1 MQASRDNDQVIFIQY
16 VDTYSRIASV
26 TGSGESA
33 MITTLINEHLINLDL
48 KATRKEEVFTEMAR
62 LLASQ
67 GKVSDEQAFIK
78 DLWAR
83 EELGNTGFEEG
94 VALPHAKSAAV
105 CNPAVAIGI
114 SRNGIEYG
122 AEDGKP
128 SHIFF
133 MIASPDGGANHHIE
147 VLAELSGKLIEE
159 GFIAKL
165 LAAKTPADA
174 LALLLAKKEEQSAA
188 PTTSKGFIIG
198 VTGCPAGIAH
208 TYLAAESLE
217 RAARELGY
225 EVKVETNGSI
235 GVKNSPTADEIAR
248 ASAIVVACDKQ
259 VDMARFAGKPLIK
272 TGVKAPIKDG
282 KGLIEQALK
291 APAYVADKDEKKG
304 DEKRASGGSSDL
316 YRYLMN
322 GVSHM
327 IPFVVTGGLLIAL
340 SLAIGGNPT
349 PSGMQIPE
357 GSMWNQILNVGV
369 AAFTLMIP
377 ILAGYIAY
385 AIGDRP
391 ALAPGFIGGWI
402 ANNGSFYGAD
412 AGTGF
417 IGAII
422 AGLLVGYLVRWIAT
436 RQYHKMVQ
444 PLVPILIAPIVGSL
458 FIAAVFIFII
468 GAPIAD
474 MMTGLNAMLLS
485 MSGGSL
491 VLLGIVLGGMAGFD
505 MGGPVN
511 KVAFLFSVGMIASGQ
526 TQFMG
531 AMACAIPAAPLG
543 MSLATVL
550 GRKLGIFD
558 ESEIEAGKAAGAMGL
573 VGISEGA
580 IPFAARDPLAV
591 IPANVLG
598 SMTAAVMA
606 FLFGITNSVAHG
618 GPIVALL
625 GAVNKPLLALLCMIC
640 GAIVTG
646 VVAVALKK
654 LRVKKSDEVTLAKAA

>member
-1 MQASRDNDQVIFIQY
+1 
-16 VDTYSRIASV
+16 
-26 TGSGESA
+26 

-147 VLAELSGKLIEE
+147 VLAELSAKLIEE

-165 LAAKTPADA
+165 LAANTPADA

-217 RAARELGY
+217 RAAKELGY

>member
-1 MQASRDNDQVIFIQY
+1 
-16 VDTYSRIASV
+16 
-26 TGSGESA
+26 
-33 MITTLINEHLINLDL
+33 MITTLINEQLIALDL
-48 KATRKEEVFTEMAR
+48 KASRKEEVFSEMTR
-62 LLASQ
+62 LLVAQ
-67 GKVSDEQAFIK
+67 GKVSDEQQFIK

-83 EELGNTGFEEG
+83 EELDNTGFEEG

-105 CNPAVAIGI
+105 STPAVAIGI
-114 SRNGIEYG
+114 SRSGIDYG

-128 SHIFF
+128 SRLFF
-133 MIASPDGGANHHIE
+133 MIASPAGGANHHIE
-147 VLAELSGKLIEE
+147 VLAELSAKLIEE
-159 GFIAKL
+159 GFIDAL
-165 LAAKTPADA
+165 LAAKSPTAA
-174 LALLLAKKEEQSAA
+174 LALLLEKREEQAA
-188 PTTSKGFIIG
+188 PAADKGLIIG

-217 RAARELGY
+217 RAAKELGF

-235 GVKNSPTADEIAR
+235 GVKNSPTAAEIAR

-259 VDMARFAGKPLIK
+259 VDMARFNGKPLIK

-291 APAYVADKDEKKG
+291 APAYVADKDERKSE
-304 DEKRASGGSSDL
+304 EKSAGGSSDL

-340 SLAIGGNPT
+340 ALAIGGDPT
-349 PSGMQIPE
+349 PSGMQIPA

-436 RQYHKMVQ
+436 RHYHKMVQ
-444 PLVPILIAPIVGSL
+444 PLVPILITPIVGSL

-558 ESEIEAGKAAGAMGL
+558 ASEIEAGKAAGAMGL

-618 GPIVALL
+618 GPIVCGQQAAAGPALHDL
-625 GAVNKPLLALLCMIC
+625 WRHSHRRGGGCPEKTAGEENRPGGAGQGRLNLVHHRH
-640 GAIVTG
+640 
-646 VVAVALKK
+646 
-654 LRVKKSDEVTLAKAA
+654 LR

>member
-1 MQASRDNDQVIFIQY
+1 
-16 VDTYSRIASV
+16 
-26 TGSGESA
+26 

-48 KATRKEEVFTEMAR
+48 KATRKEEVFSEMAR
-62 LLASQ
+62 LLVAQ
-67 GKVSDEQAFIK
+67 GKVSDEQQFIK

-83 EELGNTGFEEG
+83 EELDNTGFEEG

-105 CNPAVAIGI
+105 STPAVAIGI
-114 SRNGIEYG
+114 SRAGIDYG

-128 SHIFF
+128 SRLFF
-133 MIASPDGGANHHIE
+133 MIASPAGGANHHIE
-147 VLAELSGKLIEE
+147 VLAELSAKLIEE

-165 LAAKTPADA
+165 LAAKTSAEA
-174 LALLLAKKEEQSAA
+174 LALLLERKEEQAA
-188 PTTSKGFIIG
+188 PAPDKGFIIG

-217 RAARELGY
+217 RAAKELGY

-235 GVKNSPTADEIAR
+235 GVKNSPTAAEIAR

-259 VDMARFAGKPLIK
+259 VDMARFNGKPLIK

-291 APAYVADKDEKKG
+291 APAYVADKEDKKG
-304 DEKRASGGSSDL
+304 EEQSAGGSADL

-340 SLAIGGNPT
+340 ALAIGGDPT
-349 PSGMQIPE
+349 PSGMQIPA

-436 RQYHKMVQ
+436 RHYHKMVQ

-558 ESEIEAGKAAGAMGL
+558 ASEIEAGKAAGAMGL

-591 IPANVLG
+591 IPANILG

-646 VVAVALKK
+646 VTAVALKK
-654 LRVKKSDEVTLAKAA
+654 LRVKKTDEAQLAKAA

>member
-1 MQASRDNDQVIFIQY
+1 
-16 VDTYSRIASV
+16 
-26 TGSGESA
+26 
-33 MITTLINEHLINLDL
+33 MITTLINEHLIDLDL

-165 LAAKTPADA
+165 LAAKSPAEA

-217 RAARELGY
+217 RAAKELGY

-248 ASAIVVACDKQ
+248 AAAIVVACDKQ

-558 ESEIEAGKAAGAMGL
+558 ASEIEAGKAAGAMGL

-591 IPANVLG
+591 IPANILG

>member
-1 MQASRDNDQVIFIQY
+1 
-16 VDTYSRIASV
+16 
-26 TGSGESA
+26 
-33 MITTLINEHLINLDL
+33 MITTLINEQLIALDL
-48 KATRKEEVFTEMAR
+48 KATRKEEVFTEMTR
-62 LLASQ
+62 LLAAQ
-67 GKVSDEQAFIK
+67 GKVSDEQQFIK

-83 EELGNTGFEEG
+83 EELDNTGFEEG

-105 CNPAVAIGI
+105 STPAVAIGI
-114 SRNGIEYG
+114 SRSGIDYG

-128 SHIFF
+128 SKLFF
-133 MIASPDGGANHHIE
+133 MIASPAGGANHHIE
-147 VLAELSGKLIEE
+147 VLAELSAKLIEE
-159 GFIAKL
+159 GFIDAL
-165 LAAKTPADA
+165 LAAKSPAAA
-174 LALLLAKKEEQSAA
+174 LALLLEKREEQAA
-188 PTTSKGFIIG
+188 PAADKGLIIG

-217 RAARELGY
+217 RAAKELGY

-235 GVKNSPTADEIAR
+235 GVKNSPTTAEIAR

-259 VDMARFAGKPLIK
+259 VDMARFNGKPLIK

-291 APAYVADKDEKKG
+291 APAYVADKDERKSE
-304 DEKRASGGSSDL
+304 EKSAGGSSDL

-340 SLAIGGNPT
+340 ALAIGGDPT
-349 PSGMQIPE
+349 PSGMQIPA

-436 RQYHKMVQ
+436 RHYHKMVQ

-558 ESEIEAGKAAGAMGL
+558 ASEIEAGKAAGAMGL

-654 LRVKKSDEVTLAKAA
+654 LRVKKSDEVALAKAA

>member
-1 MQASRDNDQVIFIQY
+1 
-16 VDTYSRIASV
+16 
-26 TGSGESA
+26 
-33 MITTLINEHLINLDL
+33 MITTLINEQLIALDL
-48 KATRKEEVFTEMAR
+48 KASRKEEVFSEMTR
-62 LLASQ
+62 LLVAQ
-67 GKVSDEQAFIK
+67 GKVSDEQQFIK

-83 EELGNTGFEEG
+83 EELDNTGFEEG

-105 CNPAVAIGI
+105 STPAVAIGI
-114 SRNGIEYG
+114 SRSGIDYG

-128 SHIFF
+128 SRLFF
-133 MIASPDGGANHHIE
+133 MIASPAGGANHHIE
-147 VLAELSGKLIEE
+147 VLAELSAKLIEE
-159 GFIAKL
+159 GFIDAL
-165 LAAKTPADA
+165 LAAKTPAAA
-174 LALLLAKKEEQSAA
+174 LALLLEKREEQAA
-188 PTTSKGFIIG
+188 PAADKGFIIG

-217 RAARELGY
+217 RAAKELGY

-235 GVKNSPTADEIAR
+235 GVKNSPTAAEIAR

-259 VDMARFAGKPLIK
+259 VDMARFNGKPLIK

-291 APAYVADKDEKKG
+291 APAYVADKDERKSE
-304 DEKRASGGSSDL
+304 EKSAGGSSDL

-340 SLAIGGNPT
+340 ALAIGGDPT
-349 PSGMQIPE
+349 PSGMQIPA

-558 ESEIEAGKAAGAMGL
+558 ASEIEAGKAAGAMGL

-654 LRVKKSDEVTLAKAA
+654 LRVKKTDQMELAKAA

>member
-1 MQASRDNDQVIFIQY
+1 
-16 VDTYSRIASV
+16 
-26 TGSGESA
+26 

-114 SRNGIEYG
+114 SRNGIDYG

-165 LAAKTPADA
+165 LAANTPADA
-174 LALLLAKKEEQSAA
+174 LALLLAKKEEQSTA

-217 RAARELGY
+217 RAAKELGY

-248 ASAIVVACDKQ
+248 AAAIVVACDKQ

-291 APAYVADKDEKKG
+291 APAYVAGKEDKKG
-304 DEKRASGGSSDL
+304 EEKSAGGSSDL

-340 SLAIGGNPT
+340 ALAIGGNPT

-558 ESEIEAGKAAGAMGL
+558 ASEIEAGKAAGAMGL

-591 IPANVLG
+591 IPANILG

>member
-1 MQASRDNDQVIFIQY
+1 
-16 VDTYSRIASV
+16 
-26 TGSGESA
+26 

-62 LLASQ
+62 LLVAQ
-67 GKVSDEQAFIK
+67 GKVSDEQQFVK

-83 EELGNTGFEEG
+83 EELDNTGFEEG

-105 CNPAVAIGI
+105 STPAVAIGI
-114 SRNGIEYG
+114 SRNGIDYG

-128 SHIFF
+128 SKLFF
-133 MIASPDGGANHHIE
+133 MIASPAGGANHHIE
-147 VLAELSGKLIEE
+147 VLAELSAKLIEE
-159 GFIAKL
+159 GFIDAL
-165 LAAKTPADA
+165 LAARTPADA
-174 LALLLAKKEEQSAA
+174 LALLLAKKEEAAAA
-188 PTTSKGFIIG
+188 PAANKGLIIG

-217 RAARELGY
+217 RAAKELGY

-248 ASAIVVACDKQ
+248 ATAIVVACDKQ

-436 RQYHKMVQ
+436 RKYHKMVQ

>member
-1 MQASRDNDQVIFIQY
+1 
-16 VDTYSRIASV
+16 
-26 TGSGESA
+26 

-165 LAAKTPADA
+165 LAVKTPADA

-217 RAARELGY
+217 RAAKELGY

-259 VDMARFAGKPLIK
+259 VDMARFNGKPLIK

-291 APAYVADKDEKKG
+291 APAYVAGKEDKKG
-304 DEKRASGGSSDL
+304 EEKSAGGSSDL

-340 SLAIGGNPT
+340 ALAIGGNPT

-558 ESEIEAGKAAGAMGL
+558 ASEIEAGKAAGAMGL

-591 IPANVLG
+591 IPANILG

>member
-1 MQASRDNDQVIFIQY
+1 
-16 VDTYSRIASV
+16 
-26 TGSGESA
+26 

-159 GFIAKL
+159 GFIDAL

-174 LALLLAKKEEQSAA
+174 LALLLAKKEEAAAA
-188 PTTSKGFIIG
+188 PAANKGLIIG

-217 RAARELGY
+217 RAAKELGY

-248 ASAIVVACDKQ
+248 AAAIVVACDKQ

-485 MSGGSL
+485 MSSGSL

>member
-1 MQASRDNDQVIFIQY
+1 
-16 VDTYSRIASV
+16 
-26 TGSGESA
+26 

-48 KATRKEEVFTEMAR
+48 KATRKEEVFTEMTR
-62 LLASQ
+62 LLVAQ
-67 GKVSDEQAFIK
+67 GKVSDEQQFVK

-83 EELGNTGFEEG
+83 EELDNTGFEEG

-105 CNPAVAIGI
+105 STPAVAIGI
-114 SRNGIEYG
+114 SRNGIDYG

-128 SHIFF
+128 SKLFF
-133 MIASPDGGANHHIE
+133 MIASPAGGANHHIE
-147 VLAELSGKLIEE
+147 VLAELSAKLIEE
-159 GFIAKL
+159 GFIDAL
-165 LAAKTPADA
+165 LAARTPADA
-174 LALLLAKKEEQSAA
+174 LALLLAKKEEATAA
-188 PTTSKGFIIG
+188 PAANKGLIIG

-217 RAARELGY
+217 RAAKELGY

-248 ASAIVVACDKQ
+248 AAAIVVACDKQ

-282 KGLIEQALK
+282 KGLIEQAMK

-304 DEKRASGGSSDL
+304 DEKRTSGGSSDL

>member
-1 MQASRDNDQVIFIQY
+1 
-16 VDTYSRIASV
+16 
-26 TGSGESA
+26 

-62 LLASQ
+62 LLVAQ

-174 LALLLAKKEEQSAA
+174 LALLLAKKEEAAAA
-188 PTTSKGFIIG
+188 PAANKGLIIG

-217 RAARELGY
+217 RAAKELGY

-259 VDMARFAGKPLIK
+259 VDMARFNGKPLIK

-606 FLFGITNSVAHG
+606 FLLGITNSVAHG

>member
-1 MQASRDNDQVIFIQY
+1 
-16 VDTYSRIASV
+16 
-26 TGSGESA
+26 

-62 LLASQ
+62 LLVAQ
-67 GKVSDEQAFIK
+67 GKVSDEQQFVK

-83 EELGNTGFEEG
+83 EELDNTGFEEG

-105 CNPAVAIGI
+105 STPAVAIGI
-114 SRNGIEYG
+114 SRNGIDYG

-128 SHIFF
+128 SKLFF
-133 MIASPDGGANHHIE
+133 MIASPAGGANHHIE
-147 VLAELSGKLIEE
+147 VLAELSAKLIEE
-159 GFIAKL
+159 GFIDAL

-174 LALLLAKKEEQSAA
+174 LALLLARKEEAAAA
-188 PTTSKGFIIG
+188 PAANKGLIIG

-217 RAARELGY
+217 RAAKELGY

-248 ASAIVVACDKQ
+248 ATAIVVACDKQ

>member
-1 MQASRDNDQVIFIQY
+1 
-16 VDTYSRIASV
+16 
-26 TGSGESA
+26 

-48 KATRKEEVFTEMAR
+48 KATRKEEVFSEMAR
-62 LLASQ
+62 LLVAQ
-67 GKVSDEQAFIK
+67 GKVSDEQQFIK

-83 EELGNTGFEEG
+83 EELDNTGFEEG

-105 CNPAVAIGI
+105 STPAVAIGI
-114 SRNGIEYG
+114 SRAGIDYG

-128 SHIFF
+128 SRLFF
-133 MIASPDGGANHHIE
+133 MIASPAGGANHHIE
-147 VLAELSGKLIEE
+147 VLAELSAKLIEE
-159 GFIAKL
+159 DFIAKL
-165 LAAKTPADA
+165 LAAKTSAEA
-174 LALLLAKKEEQSAA
+174 LALLLERKEEQAA
-188 PTTSKGFIIG
+188 PAADKGFIIG

-217 RAARELGY
+217 RAAKELGY

-235 GVKNSPTADEIAR
+235 GVKNSPTAAEIAR

-259 VDMARFAGKPLIK
+259 VDMARFNGKPLIK

-291 APAYVADKDEKKG
+291 APAYVADKDERKSE
-304 DEKRASGGSSDL
+304 EKSAGGSSDL

-340 SLAIGGNPT
+340 ALAIGGDPT
-349 PSGMQIPE
+349 PSGMQIPA

-436 RQYHKMVQ
+436 RHYHKMVQ

-558 ESEIEAGKAAGAMGL
+558 ASEIEAGKAAGAMGL

-591 IPANVLG
+591 IPANILG

-646 VVAVALKK
+646 VTAVALKK
-654 LRVKKSDEVTLAKAA
+654 LRVKKTDEVQLAKAA

>member
-1 MQASRDNDQVIFIQY
+1 
-16 VDTYSRIASV
+16 
-26 TGSGESA
+26 
-33 MITTLINEHLINLDL
+33 MITTLINEQLIVLDL
-48 KATRKEEVFTEMAR
+48 KATRKEEVFTEMTR
-62 LLASQ
+62 LLAAQ
-67 GKVSDEQAFIK
+67 GKVSDEQQFIK

-83 EELGNTGFEEG
+83 EELDNTGFEEG

-105 CNPAVAIGI
+105 STPAVAIGI
-114 SRNGIEYG
+114 SRSGIDYG

-128 SHIFF
+128 SRLFF
-133 MIASPDGGANHHIE
+133 MIASPAGGANHHIE
-147 VLAELSGKLIEE
+147 VLAELSAKLIEE
-159 GFIAKL
+159 GFIDAL

-174 LALLLAKKEEQSAA
+174 LALLLEKKEPQVATPAA
-188 PTTSKGFIIG
+188 DKGLIIG

-217 RAARELGY
+217 RAAKELGY

-235 GVKNSPTADEIAR
+235 GVKNSPTEAEIAR

-291 APAYVADKDEKKG
+291 APAYVADKDERKSE
-304 DEKRASGGSSDL
+304 EKSSGGSSDL

-340 SLAIGGNPT
+340 ALAIGGNPT
-349 PSGMQIPE
+349 PSGMQIPA

-369 AAFTLMIP
+369 VAFKLMIP
-377 ILAGYIAY
+377 VLSAYIAY
-385 AIGDRP
+385 AIADRP

-402 ANNGSFYGAD
+402 ANDGSFYGAD

-417 IGAII
+417 IGAIV

-436 RQYHKMVQ
+436 RNYSKMVQ
-444 PLVPILIAPIVGSL
+444 PLVPVMIAPIVGSL

-474 MMTGLNAMLLS
+474 MMTGLNNMLLS
-485 MSGGSL
+485 MSGGSM

-543 MSLATVL
+543 MAFATL
-550 GRKLGIFD
+550 IGRKLDVFD
-558 ESEIEAGKAAGAMGL
+558 ASEIEAGKAAGAMGL

-606 FLFGITNSVAHG
+606 FLLGITNSVAHG

-654 LRVKKSDEVTLAKAA
+654 LRKGKLAAIPA

>member
-1 MQASRDNDQVIFIQY
+1 
-16 VDTYSRIASV
+16 
-26 TGSGESA
+26 

-217 RAARELGY
+217 RAAKELGY

-248 ASAIVVACDKQ
+248 ATAIVVACDKQ

-291 APAYVADKDEKKG
+291 APSYVADKDEKKG

-436 RQYHKMVQ
+436 RHYHKMVQ

-558 ESEIEAGKAAGAMGL
+558 ASEIEAGKAAGAMGL

-591 IPANVLG
+591 IPANILG